1 MDLQQTNSKYSLL
14 IRGELW
20 YLDQPKIMG
29 ILNLTPDSF
38 FDGGKNNTSLLAI
51 QKAEKMINEGVDI
64 IDIGAMSSRPFSQ
77 ELSLMEE
84 LSRVQSVLP
93 SLIKEFP
100 NTIFSIDTYRSEVA
114 QYALDNGVSIINDIT
129 AGRKD
134 EKIWVVAKQYQVPYI
149 AMHMQGEPQTM
160 QVNPHYQNILADIF
174 YFFSERHAKMR
185 EIGLS
190 DIIVDVGFGF
200 GKSVEDNFILLK
212 NLSYFQ
218 ELNSPI
224 LVGISRKSM
233 VCRTLDIPPQEALNG
248 TTALHF
254 EALRNGANILRVHDV
269 KEANEVVKLYKK
281 YQMAGE

>member
-212 NLSYFQ
+212 NLSYFH

-233 VCRTLDIPPQEALNG
+233 VCRTLGISPQEALNG